1 MSRSIAVMQPYF
13 FPYIGYYQLARMA
26 DTFVLY
32 DNVEFS
38 KSGWIHRNR
47 ILINGNIKYI
57 SLSLKKDSD
66 FKMIGERFISPLFF
80 EKNRIKILRQVENS
94 YRDAEQFSTVMPVIY
109 EAMNCNHT
117 NLFDY
122 LHHTIDVI
130 FDFINIRPQIVRSSE
145 VDISHHLPA
154 NEKLIA
160 FCNFFESNRLINPI
174 GGMKLYDK
182 SEFLR
187 KGIQLSFLESSG
199 ISYRNRKG
207 EVPSHLSIIDVL
219 MNNSRDTIDGILN
232 NFKLV

>member
-1 MSRSIAVMQPYF
+1 M
-13 FPYIGYYQLARMA
+13 
-26 DTFVLY
+26 LY

-47 ILINGNIKYI
+47 IMINGNIKYI

-66 FKMIGERFISPLFF
+66 YKMIGEREISPLFF

-94 YRDAEQFSTVMPVIY
+94 YRNAEQFTTVMPLIN

-122 LHHTIDVI
+122 LHHTINVI
-130 FDFINIRPQIVRSSE
+130 FDYLDIQPQIVKSSE
-145 VDISHHLPA
+145 IELSHQLPA
-154 NEKLIA
+154 TEKLIA
-160 FCNFFESNRLINPI
+160 FCNIFEANRLINPI

-182 SEFLR
+182 SDFLE
-187 KGIQLSFLESSG
+187 KGIQLSFLEPTV
-199 ISYRNRKG
+199 INYKNRDG
-207 EVPSHLSIIDVL
+207 EVPSHLSIIDLL
-219 MNNSRDTIDGILN
+219 MNNSRDTIEGMLD